1 MEGNMWIVDD
11 AGSLINMVNGH
22 SYDYFDEIVDIMNEY
37 EKNIEELQKIARHNE
52 KIDKY
57 QGFVCEGRGYIKDH
71 QECKKIIEF
80 DFPIFDEK
88 KAKKCLE
95 ICLDYLN
102 NK

>member
-22 SYDYFDEIVDIMNEY
+22 SYDYFEEMVDIMNEY
-37 EKNIEELQKIARHNE
+37 EENIEELQKMVKHNK

-57 QGFVCEGRGYIKDH
+57 QGFVHSSKGYIKDH
-71 QECKKIIEF
+71 QECKKVIEF
-80 DFPIFDEK
+80 DFPLYDKK